1 METDAT
7 QTWARVARP
16 TERARRTAPPPGG
29 TEELVTHRTPV
40 TLAEVAKRA
49 GVSLSTASRVIN
61 GSARQVTPGLAQ
73 RVAVAAAD
81 LGYTPNAQAQALARN
96 VSDTVGLVVHD
107 LADPY
112 FSSIANGAMR
122 VAGARGLIV
131 MLGNTFR
138 DPEREVE
145 YVGALRAH
153 RVRAI
158 ILVGTRT
165 SGRAVTA
172 RLAAELAAFAAAGG
186 RAACVSQARLPVDT
200 VVPENRAG
208 ARDLARQLIKL
219 GHRRFAALAAPRTLL
234 TSRDRLAGFRDG
246 LAEAGLDLPEER
258 VAEGALSR
266 DGGYAAAA
274 QLFDRQP
281 DATCLFTVS
290 DVMALGAIA
299 ALRERGVA
307 VPRDLSVAG
316 FDDIATLRDF
326 TPALTTVRLPL
337 EDMGVRAAELA
348 LDAGAEQADGGRP
361 RRIVRVPAEVVLRE
375 STVAP
380 QAQRAGRPPGEARRG
395 RPLPT
400 AAR

>member
-1 METDAT
+1 M
-7 QTWARVARP
+7 
-16 TERARRTAPPPGG
+16 
-29 TEELVTHRTPV
+29 
-40 TLAEVAKRA
+40 TLADVAKRA

-61 GSARQVTPGLAQ
+61 GSARQVTPGLTQ
-73 RVAVAAAD
+73 RVVAAAAD

-96 VSDTVGLVVHD
+96 ASNVVGLVVHD

-112 FSSIANGAMR
+112 FSSIVIGAMR
-122 VAGARGLIV
+122 VADRHGFIV
-131 MLGNTFR
+131 MVGNTFG

-165 SGRAVTA
+165 SGRAITA
-172 RLAAELAAFAAAGG
+172 RLAAELTAFEAAGG
-186 RAACVSQARLPVDT
+186 RAACVSQARLPIDT

-208 ARDLARQLIKL
+208 ARALARQMIKL
-219 GHRRFAALAAPRTLL
+219 GHQRFAAVAAPRTLL

-246 LAEAGLDLPEER
+246 LAEAGLELPDER
-258 VAEGALSR
+258 VAEGAFTR

-274 QLFDRQP
+274 RLADRTL
-281 DATCLFTVS
+281 DASCLFAIG

-299 ALRERGVA
+299 ALRERGVV
-307 VPRDLSVAG
+307 VPADLSVAG
-316 FDDIATLRDF
+316 FDDIATLRDV

-348 LDAGAEQADGGRP
+348 LDAGAGPADGGRSP
-361 RRIVRVPAEVVLRE
+361 RIVRVPAEVVLRE
-375 STVAP
+375 STVKPPARSDGRAP
-380 QAQRAGRPPGEARRG
+380 GQARRG
-395 RPLPT
+395 RALPT
-400 AAR
+400 SLR